1 MGLSPKMSSAG
12 LGGMST
18 PVASSSS
25 RYMGGMNGFS
35 HGFGGRSVPIPVS
48 PTYSEYEMAYAQEME
63 LQKEKERRASAP
75 TQETEES
82 SQNTVFSHI
91 DWKEFL
97 TPGARPP
104 PPTHVP
110 YMRFVIL

>member
-1 MGLSPKMSSAG
+1 MGLSPK
-12 LGGMST
+12 LGGNTGLNGMGAG
-18 PVASSSS
+18 PS
-25 RYMGGMNGFS
+25 RYMAGMNGFS
-35 HGFGGRSVPIPVS
+35 HTFGNRPVHVPVS

-63 LQKEKERRASAP
+63 LQKEKERRATAP
-75 TQETEES
+75 SPEQEENTG
-82 SQNTVFSHI
+82 QNTVFSHI

-110 YMRFVIL
+110 YMR